1 MPFQIVELA
10 LDSNDNVV
18 ERKVVPY
25 PYRTREEAVRGDSM
39 NNTTLLWGAV
49 VVGLACLAL
58 AGMYWF
64 VPAGSL
70 PTFAPGFVEGSTH
83 VHVKH
88 GVIFLILALVLL
100 GFAYTKRP

>member
-1 MPFQIVELA
+1 M
-10 LDSNDNVV
+10 D
-18 ERKVVPY
+18 K
-25 PYRTREEAVRGDSM
+25 
-39 NNTTLLWGAV
+39 TTLFWGAV

-70 PTFAPGFVEGSTH
+70 PKFAPGFAEGSTH

-88 GVIFLILALVLL
+88 GIIF
-100 GFAYTKRP
+100 

>member
-1 MPFQIVELA
+1 
-10 LDSNDNVV
+10 
-18 ERKVVPY
+18 
-25 PYRTREEAVRGDSM
+25 M
-39 NNTTLLWGAV
+39 NNTTLFWGAV